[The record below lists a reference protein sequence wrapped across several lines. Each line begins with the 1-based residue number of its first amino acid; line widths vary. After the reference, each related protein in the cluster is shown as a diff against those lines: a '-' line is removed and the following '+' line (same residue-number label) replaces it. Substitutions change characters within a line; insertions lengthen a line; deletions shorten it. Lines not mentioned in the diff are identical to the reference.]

1 MVDGGTTVSGERLLV
16 PVSETETLRQTVE
29 YAVSRALEDG
39 TGAVRF
45 VFVHAPDAERGEVPT
60 AELERDVDSADELLD
75 RAGIWAEEDAGE
87 HDDLLSVET
96 TQVGLDRYLFSPED
110 VANALDAEV
119 LDHDLDGVIL
129 DPEYDP
135 GIGSPLVRPLANELD
150 TLGVPSETAPV
161 TRQARRGPLL
171 TRSSPLRVGAVF
183 VLSFSFYMLLA
194 ADPFYWF
201 EWVTGLI
208 AATVVAV
215 AMSRV
220 TFSRDPTT
228 STIGR
233 LLRHVVYT
241 PYLLW
246 EIIKANIVVSAVILH
261 PKMPIDP
268 RMTRVRPAVWGSL
281 PITVLS
287 NSITLTPGTL
297 TVRVSGDSLV
307 VHTLVPAAREDLF
320 DGGLERGVRYVFY
333 GREAMAIPS
342 PNERG
347 DTENLQPSDDSPDE
361 HTERDSQ
368 PDGDA
373 EDAANSETDQESD
386 Q

>member
-1 MVDGGTTVSGERLLV
+1 MSGERLLV

-39 TGAVRF
+39 TGTVRF

-60 AELERDVDSADELLD
+60 SELERDVDSAEELLD

-87 HDDLLSVET
+87 HEDMLTVET
-96 TQVGLDRYLFSPED
+96 TQVGLNRYLFSPED
-110 VANALDAEV
+110 VANALDGEV

-135 GIGSPLVRPLANELD
+135 GIGAPLVRPLANELD
-150 TLGVPSETAPV
+150 TLGVPYETAPV

-171 TRSSPLRVGAVF
+171 TRSSPLRVGSVF
-183 VLSFSFYMLLA
+183 VLSLAFYMLLA

-233 LLRHVVYT
+233 LLRHIVYV

-261 PKMPIDP
+261 PKMPIEP
-268 RMTRVRPAVWGSL
+268 RLTRVRPAVWGSL
-281 PITVLS
+281 PITVLA

-297 TVRVSGDSLV
+297 TVRVSGDSLI
-307 VHTLVPAAREDLF
+307 VHTLVPAARDDLF

-342 PNERG
+342 PRERG
-347 DTENLQPSDDSPDE
+347 DTENLQPPDDS
-361 HTERDSQ
+361 TENTDGRKGDSQ
-368 PDGDA
+368 TNGNA
-373 EDAANSETDQESD
+373 ESTGTTEANQEDDQ
-386 Q
+386 

>member
-1 MVDGGTTVSGERLLV
+1 MSGERLLV

-39 TGAVRF
+39 TGTVRF
-45 VFVHAPDAERGEVPT
+45 VFVHAPDAQSGDVPA
-60 AELERDVDSADELLD
+60 AELERDMDSAEELLD

-87 HDDLLSVET
+87 REDQLTVET
-96 TQVGLDRYLFSPED
+96 THAGLDQYLFSPED
-110 VANALDAEV
+110 VANELNAEV
-119 LDHDLDGVIL
+119 VDNDLDGVIL

-135 GIGSPLVRPLANELD
+135 GVGAPLVRPLADELD
-150 TLGVPSETAPV
+150 ALGVHYETAPV
-161 TRQARRGPLL
+161 TRQTRRGPLL
-171 TRSSPLRVGAVF
+171 TRSSPLRIGSVF
-183 VLSFSFYMLLA
+183 VLSLFFYMVLA
-194 ADPFYWF
+194 ANPFYWF
-201 EWVTGLI
+201 EWVTGVI

-228 STIGR
+228 STVVR
-233 LLRHVVYT
+233 LLRHIVYA

-246 EIIKANIVVSAVILH
+246 EIVKANIVVSAVILH
-261 PKMPIDP
+261 PSLPIDP
-268 RMTRVRPAVWGSL
+268 RMTRVRPAVWGGL
-281 PITVLS
+281 PITVLA

-297 TVRVSGDSLV
+297 TVRVSGDSLL

-342 PNERG
+342 PRERG
-347 DTENLQPSDDSPDE
+347 DTETLQQSGEEEVEQEPETSGAEPAQTEDD
-361 HTERDSQ
+361 Q
-368 PDGDA
+368 
-373 EDAANSETDQESD
+373 
-386 Q
+386 